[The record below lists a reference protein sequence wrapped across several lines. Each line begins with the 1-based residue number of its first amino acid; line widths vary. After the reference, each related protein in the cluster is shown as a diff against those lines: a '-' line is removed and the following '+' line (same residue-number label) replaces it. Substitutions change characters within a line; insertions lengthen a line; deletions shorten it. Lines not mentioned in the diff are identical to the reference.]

1 MSFDHGI
8 AIIGAG
14 LGGLSLALFLHRSNI
29 KCTIYELRPPS
40 AISTGAIL
48 LSPNALRSLDAIGA
62 YSRIQKQ
69 GYHFQKITFNTND
82 HKYMDTYEMGNV
94 EKYGYDAFRI
104 YRQPLLQELRAM
116 VAEAGVEIV
125 YEKKFLH
132 VVSDSDAGVTFA
144 FADGE
149 EKTVDLLIGA
159 DGIYSTVRKYLYPDI
174 KPTFSGVMSVFCA
187 IPTAAIKLPFENYPM
202 PVSIHGP
209 GGAFAIVPQLPD
221 ESESLGVI
229 QYRTHERTREEWG
242 ELERDKEGLLRM
254 MRENYDSWNEI
265 VKSAMDN
272 AWKDTLSIWAYY
284 VVPKLE
290 TWKSETAK
298 VVMLGDAAH
307 AIPPAV
313 ST

>member
-1 MSFDHGI
+1 MSFNHGI

-14 LGGLSLALFLHRSNI
+14 LGGLSLALFLHKSNI

-62 YSRIQKQ
+62 YDRIKKQ
-69 GYHFQKITFNTND
+69 GYHFQKLTFNTND
-82 HKYMDTYEMGNV
+82 HKYMDAYEMGNV
-94 EKYGYDAFRI
+94 DKYGYDAFRI

-116 VAEAGVEIV
+116 VAEAGVEIL
-125 YEKKFLH
+125 YEKKFSH
-132 VVSDSDAGVTFA
+132 VVSDTEEGVTFA

-149 EKTVDLLIGA
+149 EKTLDLLIGA
-159 DGIYSTVRKYLYPDI
+159 DGIYSTVRKYLHPDI

-187 IPTAAIKLPFENYPM
+187 IPTAAIKLPSEDYPM

-209 GGAFAIVPQLPD
+209 SGAFAIVPQLPD

-229 QYRTHERTREEWG
+229 QYKTHERTREEWE
-242 ELERDKEGLLRM
+242 ELERDKEGLLGM
-254 MRENYDSWNEI
+254 MRESYDSWNG
-265 VKSAMDN
+265 VVRSAMD
-272 AWKDTLSIWAYY
+272 AVWVDTLSIWAYY
-284 VVPKLE
+284 LVPKLE
-290 TWKSETAK
+290 SWKSVTGS
-298 VVMLGDAAH
+298 VVVLGDAAH